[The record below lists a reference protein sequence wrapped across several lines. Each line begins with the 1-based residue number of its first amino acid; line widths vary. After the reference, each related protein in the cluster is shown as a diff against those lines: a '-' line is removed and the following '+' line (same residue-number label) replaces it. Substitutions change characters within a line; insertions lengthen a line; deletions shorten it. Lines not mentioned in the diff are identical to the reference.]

1 MIHFQFLW
9 GIQMI
14 SLEDIKDFCQLNYLD
29 SGIPVYIYRKNALL
43 QAFPEQSAC
52 TYPPKHY
59 IEEFAEMT
67 DDIVH
72 LSTPY
77 GAYFV
82 AVKPKDQ
89 TELRVILGPAN
100 YIPFTDTDFHTMYA
114 DYVVVQEDRKD
125 FKHFFQLIPPISLS
139 ELLAKA
145 AVFNY
150 FLNHEMRTH
159 FDLLDS
165 ERTIV
170 PYEHAEKQTEAFY
183 QQKED
188 FQHNNSFEIE
198 SMILHFVESGNVDGL
213 KNMTLQSSVIHSGTI
228 APNQLRQTKNI
239 HIIMTALATRSAI
252 SSGVDADE
260 AFQMSDLYIQTAENL
275 NNPSAVQ
282 NLNFQMLL
290 AFAQKVK
297 DKLIPKTSDEALQ
310 RAIQYVLQNINCP
323 ITAAEVADHV
333 GFSRSYFS
341 TYFKEQLGF
350 TLSAFILRCKL
361 EEGKHLLQFTDKPL
375 SVISNYLCFSS
386 QSHFQT
392 AFKKQYNVTPLQF
405 RKQPELY
412 GRGLLEDER

>member
-1 MIHFQFLW
+1 
-9 GIQMI
+9 MI
-14 SLEDIKDFCQLNYLD
+14 SLQDIKDFCQLNYLD
-29 SGIPVYIYRKNALL
+29 SGIPVYIYRNNTLL

-67 DDIVH
+67 DDIAH

-89 TELRVILGPAN
+89 TELCVVLGPAN
-100 YIPFTDTDFHTMYA
+100 YIPFTDADFHTMYA
-114 DYVVVQEDRKD
+114 DYVFVQEDRKD
-125 FKHFFQLIPPISLS
+125 FKHFFQLIPPIALS
-139 ELLAKA
+139 GLLAKA

-170 PYEHAEKQTEAFY
+170 PYEHTEKQTEDFY

-198 SMILHFVESGNVDGL
+198 SMILHFVESGDVDGL

-239 HIIMTALATRSAI
+239 HIIMTALATRRAI

-275 NNPSAVQ
+275 NDPSAVQ
-282 NLNFQMLL
+282 NLNLQMLL

-412 GRGLLEDER
+412 GRGLLENER

>member
-1 MIHFQFLW
+1 
-9 GIQMI
+9 MI
-14 SLEDIKDFCQLNYLD
+14 SLQDIKDFCQLNYLD
-29 SGIPVYIYRKNALL
+29 SGIPVYIYRNNTLL

-67 DDIVH
+67 DDIAH

-89 TELRVILGPAN
+89 TELCVVLGPAN
-100 YIPFTDTDFHTMYA
+100 YIPFTDADFHTMYA

-125 FKHFFQLIPPISLS
+125 FKHFFQLIPPIALS
-139 ELLAKA
+139 GLLAKA

-150 FLNHEMRTH
+150 FLNHQMRTH

-170 PYEHAEKQTEAFY
+170 PYEHTEKQTEDFY

-198 SMILHFVESGNVDGL
+198 SMILHFVESGDVDGL

-239 HIIMTALATRSAI
+239 HIIMTALATRRAI

-275 NNPSAVQ
+275 NDPSAVQ
-282 NLNFQMLL
+282 NLNLQMLL

-412 GRGLLEDER
+412 GRGLLENER

>member
-1 MIHFQFLW
+1 
-9 GIQMI
+9 MI
-14 SLEDIKDFCQLNYLD
+14 SLQDIKDFCQLNYLD
-29 SGIPVYIYRKNALL
+29 SGIPVYIYRNNTLL

-67 DDIVH
+67 DDIAH

-89 TELRVILGPAN
+89 TELCVVLGPAN
-100 YIPFTDTDFHTMYA
+100 YIPFTDADFHTMYA

-125 FKHFFQLIPPISLS
+125 FKHFFQLIPPIALS
-139 ELLAKA
+139 GLLAKA

-170 PYEHAEKQTEAFY
+170 PYEHTEKQTEDFY

-198 SMILHFVESGNVDGL
+198 SMILHFVESGDVDGL

-239 HIIMTALATRSAI
+239 HIIMTALATRCAI

-275 NNPSAVQ
+275 NDPSAVQ
-282 NLNFQMLL
+282 NLNLQMLL

-412 GRGLLEDER
+412 GRGLLENER

>member
-1 MIHFQFLW
+1 
-9 GIQMI
+9 MI
-14 SLEDIKDFCQLNYLD
+14 SLQDIKDFCQLNYLD
-29 SGIPVYIYRKNALL
+29 SGIPVYIYRNNTLL

-67 DDIVH
+67 DDIAH

-89 TELRVILGPAN
+89 TELRVVLGPAN
-100 YIPFTDTDFHTMYA
+100 YIPFTDADFHTMYA

-125 FKHFFQLIPPISLS
+125 FKHFFQLIPPIALS
-139 ELLAKA
+139 GLLAKA

-165 ERTIV
+165 DRTIV
-170 PYEHAEKQTEAFY
+170 PYEHTEKQTEDFY

-198 SMILHFVESGNVDGL
+198 SMILHFVESGDVDGL

-239 HIIMTALATRSAI
+239 HIIMTALATRRAI

-275 NNPSAVQ
+275 NDPSAVQ
-282 NLNFQMLL
+282 NLNLQMLL

-412 GRGLLEDER
+412 GRGLLENER

>member
-1 MIHFQFLW
+1 
-9 GIQMI
+9 MI
-14 SLEDIKDFCQLNYLD
+14 SLQDIKDFCQLNYLD
-29 SGIPVYIYRKNALL
+29 SGIPVYIYRNNTLL

-67 DDIVH
+67 DDIAH

-89 TELRVILGPAN
+89 TELCVVLGPAN
-100 YIPFTDTDFHTMYA
+100 YIPFTDADFHTMYA

-125 FKHFFQLIPPISLS
+125 FKHFFQLIPPIALS
-139 ELLAKA
+139 GLLAKA

-159 FDLLDS
+159 FDVLDS

-170 PYEHAEKQTEAFY
+170 PYEHTEKQTEDFY

-198 SMILHFVESGNVDGL
+198 SMILHFVESGDVDGL

-239 HIIMTALATRSAI
+239 HIIMTALATRRAI

-275 NNPSAVQ
+275 NDPSAVQ
-282 NLNFQMLL
+282 NLNLQMLL

-412 GRGLLEDER
+412 GRGLLENER

>member
-1 MIHFQFLW
+1 
-9 GIQMI
+9 MI
-14 SLEDIKDFCQLNYLD
+14 SLQDIKDFCQLNYLD
-29 SGIPVYIYRKNALL
+29 SGIPVYIYRNNTLL

-67 DDIVH
+67 DDIAH

-82 AVKPKDQ
+82 AIKPKDQ
-89 TELRVILGPAN
+89 TELCVVLGPAN
-100 YIPFTDTDFHTMYA
+100 YIRFTDADFHTMYA

-125 FKHFFQLIPPISLS
+125 FKHFFQLIPPIALS
-139 ELLAKA
+139 GLLAKA

-170 PYEHAEKQTEAFY
+170 PYEHTEKQTEDFY

-198 SMILHFVESGNVDGL
+198 SMILHFVESGDVDGL

-239 HIIMTALATRSAI
+239 HIIMTALATRRAI

-275 NNPSAVQ
+275 NDPSAVQ
-282 NLNFQMLL
+282 NLNLQMLL

-412 GRGLLEDER
+412 GRGLLENER

>member
-1 MIHFQFLW
+1 
-9 GIQMI
+9 MI
-14 SLEDIKDFCQLNYLD
+14 SLQDIKDFCRLNYLD
-29 SGIPVYIYRKNALL
+29 SGIPVYIYRNNTLL

-67 DDIVH
+67 DDIAH

-89 TELRVILGPAN
+89 TELCVVLGPAN
-100 YIPFTDTDFHTMYA
+100 YIPFTDADFHTMYA

-125 FKHFFQLIPPISLS
+125 FKHFFQLIPPIALS
-139 ELLAKA
+139 GLLAKA

-170 PYEHAEKQTEAFY
+170 PYEHTEKQTEDFY

-198 SMILHFVESGNVDGL
+198 SMILHFVESGDVDGL
-213 KNMTLQSSVIHSGTI
+213 KIMTLQSSVIHSGTI

-239 HIIMTALATRSAI
+239 HIIMTALATRRAI

-275 NNPSAVQ
+275 NDPSAVQ
-282 NLNFQMLL
+282 NLNLQMLL

-412 GRGLLEDER
+412 GRGLLENER

>member
-1 MIHFQFLW
+1 
-9 GIQMI
+9 MI
-14 SLEDIKDFCQLNYLD
+14 SLQDIKDFCQLNYLD
-29 SGIPVYIYRKNALL
+29 SGIPVYIYRNNTLL

-67 DDIVH
+67 DDIAH

-89 TELRVILGPAN
+89 TELRVVLGPAN
-100 YIPFTDTDFHTMYA
+100 YIPFTDADFHTMYA

-125 FKHFFQLIPPISLS
+125 FKHFFQLIPPIALNG
-139 ELLAKA
+139 LLAKA

-170 PYEHAEKQTEAFY
+170 PYEHTEKQTEDFY

-198 SMILHFVESGNVDGL
+198 SMILHFVESGDVDGL
-213 KNMTLQSSVIHSGTI
+213 KNMKLQSSVIHSGTI

-275 NNPSAVQ
+275 NDPSAVQ
-282 NLNFQMLL
+282 NLNLQMLL

-412 GRGLLEDER
+412 GRGLLENER

>member
-1 MIHFQFLW
+1 
-9 GIQMI
+9 MI
-14 SLEDIKDFCQLNYLD
+14 SLQDIKDFCQLNYLD
-29 SGIPVYIYRKNALL
+29 SGIPVYIYRNNTLL

-67 DDIVH
+67 DDIAH

-89 TELRVILGPAN
+89 TELCVVLGPAN
-100 YIPFTDTDFHTMYA
+100 YIPFTDADFHTMYA
-114 DYVVVQEDRKD
+114 DYVDVQEDRKD
-125 FKHFFQLIPPISLS
+125 FKHFFQLIPPIALS
-139 ELLAKA
+139 GLLAKA

-170 PYEHAEKQTEAFY
+170 PYEHTEKQTEDFY

-239 HIIMTALATRSAI
+239 HIIMTALATRRAI

-275 NNPSAVQ
+275 NDPSAVQ
-282 NLNFQMLL
+282 NLNLQMLL

-412 GRGLLEDER
+412 GRGLLENER

>member
-1 MIHFQFLW
+1 
-9 GIQMI
+9 MI
-14 SLEDIKDFCQLNYLD
+14 SLQDIKDFCQLNYLD
-29 SGIPVYIYRKNALL
+29 SGIPVYIYRNNTLL

-67 DDIVH
+67 DDIAH

-89 TELRVILGPAN
+89 TELCVVLGPAN
-100 YIPFTDTDFHTMYA
+100 YIPFTDADFHTMYA

-125 FKHFFQLIPPISLS
+125 FKHFFQLIPPIALS
-139 ELLAKA
+139 GLLAKA

-170 PYEHAEKQTEAFY
+170 PYEHTEKQTEDFY

-198 SMILHFVESGNVDGL
+198 SMILHFVESGDVDGL

-239 HIIMTALATRSAI
+239 HIIMTALATRRAI

-260 AFQMSDLYIQTAENL
+260 AFQMSDLYIQAAENL
-275 NNPSAVQ
+275 NDPSAVQ
-282 NLNFQMLL
+282 NLNLQMLL

-412 GRGLLEDER
+412 GRGLLENER

>member
-1 MIHFQFLW
+1 
-9 GIQMI
+9 MI
-14 SLEDIKDFCQLNYLD
+14 SLQDIKDFCRLNYLD
-29 SGIPVYIYRKNALL
+29 SGIPVYIYRNNTLL

-67 DDIVH
+67 DDIAH

-89 TELRVILGPAN
+89 TELCVVLGPAN
-100 YIPFTDTDFHTMYA
+100 YIPFTDADFHTMYA

-125 FKHFFQLIPPISLS
+125 FKHFFQLIPPIALS
-139 ELLAKA
+139 GLLAKA

-165 ERTIV
+165 ERTLV
-170 PYEHAEKQTEAFY
+170 PYEHTEKQTEDFY

-198 SMILHFVESGNVDGL
+198 SMILHFVESGDVDGL
-213 KNMTLQSSVIHSGTI
+213 KNMTVQSSVIHSGTI

-239 HIIMTALATRSAI
+239 HIIMTAFATRRAI

-275 NNPSAVQ
+275 NDPSAVQ
-282 NLNFQMLL
+282 NLNLQMLL

-412 GRGLLEDER
+412 GRGLLENER

>member
-1 MIHFQFLW
+1 
-9 GIQMI
+9 MI
-14 SLEDIKDFCQLNYLD
+14 SLQDIKDFCQLNYLD
-29 SGIPVYIYRKNALL
+29 SGIPVYIYRNNTLL
-43 QAFPEQSAC
+43 RAFPEQSAC

-67 DDIVH
+67 DDIAH

-89 TELRVILGPAN
+89 TELRVVLGPAN
-100 YIPFTDTDFHTMYA
+100 YIPFTDADFHTMYA

-125 FKHFFQLIPPISLS
+125 FKHFFQLIPPIALS
-139 ELLAKA
+139 GLLAKA

-170 PYEHAEKQTEAFY
+170 PYEHTEKQTEDFY

-198 SMILHFVESGNVDGL
+198 SMILHFVESGDVDGL

-239 HIIMTALATRSAI
+239 HIIMTALATRRAI

-275 NNPSAVQ
+275 NDPSAVQ
-282 NLNFQMLL
+282 NLNLQMLL

-392 AFKKQYNVTPLQF
+392 AFKTQYNVTPLQF

-412 GRGLLEDER
+412 GRGLLENER

>member
-1 MIHFQFLW
+1 
-9 GIQMI
+9 MI
-14 SLEDIKDFCQLNYLD
+14 SLQDIKDFCQLNYLD
-29 SGIPVYIYRKNALL
+29 SGIPVYIYRNNTLL

-67 DDIVH
+67 DDIAH

-89 TELRVILGPAN
+89 TELCVVLGPAN
-100 YIPFTDTDFHTMYA
+100 YIPFTDADFHTMYA

-125 FKHFFQLIPPISLS
+125 FKHFFQLIPSIALS
-139 ELLAKA
+139 GLLAKA

-150 FLNHEMRTH
+150 FLNHEMHTH

-170 PYEHAEKQTEAFY
+170 PYEHTEKQTEDFY

-198 SMILHFVESGNVDGL
+198 SMILHFVESGDVDGL

-239 HIIMTALATRSAI
+239 HIIMTALATRRAI

-275 NNPSAVQ
+275 NDPSAVQ
-282 NLNFQMLL
+282 NLNLQMLL
-290 AFAQKVK
+290 AFAQKLK

-412 GRGLLEDER
+412 GRGLLENER

>member
-1 MIHFQFLW
+1 
-9 GIQMI
+9 MI
-14 SLEDIKDFCQLNYLD
+14 SLQDIKDFCQLNYLD
-29 SGIPVYIYRKNALL
+29 SGIPVYIYRNNTLL

-67 DDIVH
+67 DDIAH

-89 TELRVILGPAN
+89 TELRVVLGPAN
-100 YIPFTDTDFHTMYA
+100 YIPFTDADFHTMYA

-125 FKHFFQLIPPISLS
+125 FKHFFQLIPPIALS
-139 ELLAKA
+139 GLLAKA

-165 ERTIV
+165 DRTIV
-170 PYEHAEKQTEAFY
+170 PYEHTEKQTEDFY

-198 SMILHFVESGNVDGL
+198 SMILHFVESGDVDGL

-239 HIIMTALATRSAI
+239 HIIMTALATRRAI

-275 NNPSAVQ
+275 NDPSAVQ
-282 NLNFQMLL
+282 NLNLQMLL

-333 GFSRSYFS
+333 GFSRSYLS

-412 GRGLLEDER
+412 GRGLLENER

>member
-1 MIHFQFLW
+1 
-9 GIQMI
+9 MI
-14 SLEDIKDFCQLNYLD
+14 SLQDIKDFCQLNYLD
-29 SGIPVYIYRKNALL
+29 SGIPVYIYRNNTLL

-67 DDIVH
+67 DDIAH

-89 TELRVILGPAN
+89 TELCVVLGPAN
-100 YIPFTDTDFHTMYA
+100 YIPFTDADFHTMYA
-114 DYVVVQEDRKD
+114 DHVVVQEDRKD
-125 FKHFFQLIPPISLS
+125 FKHFFQLIPPIALS
-139 ELLAKA
+139 GLLAKA

-150 FLNHEMRTH
+150 FLNHEMHTH

-170 PYEHAEKQTEAFY
+170 PYEHTEKQTEDFY

-198 SMILHFVESGNVDGL
+198 SMILHFVESGDVDGL

-239 HIIMTALATRSAI
+239 HIIMTALATRRAI

-275 NNPSAVQ
+275 NDPSAVQ
-282 NLNFQMLL
+282 NLNLQMLL

-412 GRGLLEDER
+412 GRGLLENER

>member
-1 MIHFQFLW
+1 
-9 GIQMI
+9 MI
-14 SLEDIKDFCQLNYLD
+14 SLQDIKDFCQLNYLD
-29 SGIPVYIYRKNALL
+29 SGIPVYIYRNNTLL

-67 DDIVH
+67 DDIAH

-89 TELRVILGPAN
+89 TELCVVLGPAN
-100 YIPFTDTDFHTMYA
+100 YIPFTDADFHTMYA

-125 FKHFFQLIPPISLS
+125 FKHFFQLIPPIALS
-139 ELLAKA
+139 GLLAKA

-170 PYEHAEKQTEAFY
+170 PYEHTEKQTEDFY

-198 SMILHFVESGNVDGL
+198 SRILHFVESGDVDGL

-239 HIIMTALATRSAI
+239 HIIMTALATRRAI

-275 NNPSAVQ
+275 NDPSAVQ
-282 NLNFQMLL
+282 NLNLQMLL

-412 GRGLLEDER
+412 GRGLLENER

>member
-1 MIHFQFLW
+1 
-9 GIQMI
+9 MI
-14 SLEDIKDFCQLNYLD
+14 SLQDIKDFCQLNYLD
-29 SGIPVYIYRKNALL
+29 SGIPVYIYQNNILL

-67 DDIVH
+67 DDIAH

-89 TELRVILGPAN
+89 TELCVVLGPAN
-100 YIPFTDTDFHTMYA
+100 YIPFTDADFHTMYA

-125 FKHFFQLIPPISLS
+125 FKHFFQLIPPIALNG
-139 ELLAKA
+139 LLAKA
-145 AVFNY
+145 TVFNY

-170 PYEHAEKQTEAFY
+170 PYEHTEKQTEDFY

-198 SMILHFVESGNVDGL
+198 SMILHFVESGDVDGL

-239 HIIMTALATRSAI
+239 HIIMTALATRRAI

-275 NNPSAVQ
+275 NDPSAVQ
-282 NLNFQMLL
+282 NLNLQMLL

-412 GRGLLEDER
+412 GRGLLENER

>member
-1 MIHFQFLW
+1 
-9 GIQMI
+9 MI
-14 SLEDIKDFCQLNYLD
+14 SLQDIKDFCQLNYLD
-29 SGIPVYIYRKNALL
+29 SGIPVYIYRNNTLL

-67 DDIVH
+67 DDIAH

-89 TELRVILGPAN
+89 TELCVVLGPAN
-100 YIPFTDTDFHTMYA
+100 YIPFTDADFHTMYA

-125 FKHFFQLIPPISLS
+125 FKHFFQLIPPIALS
-139 ELLAKA
+139 GLLAKA

-170 PYEHAEKQTEAFY
+170 PYEHTEKQTEDFY

-198 SMILHFVESGNVDGL
+198 SMILHFVESGDVDGL

-239 HIIMTALATRSAI
+239 HIIMTAFATRRAI

-275 NNPSAVQ
+275 NDPSAVQ
-282 NLNFQMLL
+282 NLNLQMLL

-412 GRGLLEDER
+412 GRGLLENER

>member
-1 MIHFQFLW
+1 MIPLQ
-9 GIQMI
+9 
-14 SLEDIKDFCQLNYLD
+14 DIKDFCRLNYLD
-29 SGIPVYIYRKNALL
+29 SGIPVYIYRNNTLL

-67 DDIVH
+67 DDITH

-89 TELRVILGPAN
+89 TELRVVLGPAN
-100 YIPFTDTDFHTMYA
+100 YIPFTDADFHTMYA

-125 FKHFFQLIPPISLS
+125 FKHFFQLIPPIALNG
-139 ELLAKA
+139 LLAKA

-170 PYEHAEKQTEAFY
+170 PYEHTEKQTEDFY

-198 SMILHFVESGNVDGL
+198 SMILHFVESGDVDGL
-213 KNMTLQSSVIHSGTI
+213 KNMKLQSSVIHSGTI

-239 HIIMTALATRSAI
+239 HIIMTALATRRAI

-275 NNPSAVQ
+275 NDPSAVQ
-282 NLNFQMLL
+282 NLNLQMLL

-412 GRGLLEDER
+412 GRGLLENER

>member
-1 MIHFQFLW
+1 
-9 GIQMI
+9 MI
-14 SLEDIKDFCQLNYLD
+14 SLQDIKDFCQLNYLD
-29 SGIPVYIYRKNALL
+29 SGIPVYIYRNNTLL

-59 IEEFAEMT
+59 IKEFAEMT
-67 DDIVH
+67 DDIAH

-89 TELRVILGPAN
+89 TELRVVLGPAN
-100 YIPFTDTDFHTMYA
+100 YIPFTDADFHTMYA

-125 FKHFFQLIPPISLS
+125 FKHFFQLIPPIALS
-139 ELLAKA
+139 GLLAKA

-165 ERTIV
+165 DRTIV
-170 PYEHAEKQTEAFY
+170 PYEHTEKQTEDFY

-198 SMILHFVESGNVDGL
+198 SMILHFVESGDVDGL

-239 HIIMTALATRSAI
+239 HIIMTALATRRAI

-275 NNPSAVQ
+275 NDPSAVQ
-282 NLNFQMLL
+282 NLNLQMLL

-412 GRGLLEDER
+412 GRGLLENER

>member
-1 MIHFQFLW
+1 
-9 GIQMI
+9 MI
-14 SLEDIKDFCQLNYLD
+14 SLQDIKDFCQLNYLD
-29 SGIPVYIYRKNALL
+29 SGIPVYIYRNNTLL

-67 DDIVH
+67 DDIAH

-89 TELRVILGPAN
+89 TELRVVLGPAN
-100 YIPFTDTDFHTMYA
+100 YIPFTDADFHTMYA

-125 FKHFFQLIPPISLS
+125 FKHFFQLIPPIALS
-139 ELLAKA
+139 GLLAKA

-165 ERTIV
+165 DRTIV
-170 PYEHAEKQTEAFY
+170 PYEHTEKQTEDFY

-198 SMILHFVESGNVDGL
+198 SMILHFVESGDVDGL

-239 HIIMTALATRSAI
+239 HIIMTALATRRAI

-260 AFQMSDLYIQTAENL
+260 AFLMSDLYIQTAENL
-275 NNPSAVQ
+275 NDPSAVQ
-282 NLNFQMLL
+282 NLNLQMLL

-392 AFKKQYNVTPLQF
+392 AFKKQYNVMPLQF

-412 GRGLLEDER
+412 GRGLLENER

>member
-1 MIHFQFLW
+1 
-9 GIQMI
+9 MI
-14 SLEDIKDFCQLNYLD
+14 SLQDIKDFCQLNYLD
-29 SGIPVYIYRKNALL
+29 SGIPVYIYRNNTLL

-67 DDIVH
+67 DDIAH

-77 GAYFV
+77 GTYFV

-89 TELRVILGPAN
+89 TELRVVLGPAN
-100 YIPFTDTDFHTMYA
+100 YIPFTDADFHTMYA

-125 FKHFFQLIPPISLS
+125 FKHFFQLIPPIALNG
-139 ELLAKA
+139 LLAKA

-170 PYEHAEKQTEAFY
+170 PYEHMEKQTEDFY

-198 SMILHFVESGNVDGL
+198 SMILHFVESGDVDGL
-213 KNMTLQSSVIHSGTI
+213 KNMKLQSSVIHSGTI

-239 HIIMTALATRSAI
+239 HIIMTALATRRAI

-275 NNPSAVQ
+275 IDPSAVQ
-282 NLNFQMLL
+282 NLNLQMLL

-412 GRGLLEDER
+412 GRGLLENER

>member
-1 MIHFQFLW
+1 MIPLQ
-9 GIQMI
+9 
-14 SLEDIKDFCQLNYLD
+14 DIKDFCQLNYLD
-29 SGIPVYIYRKNALL
+29 SGIPVYIYRNNTLL

-67 DDIVH
+67 DDIAH

-89 TELRVILGPAN
+89 TELCVVLGPAN
-100 YIPFTDTDFHTMYA
+100 YIPFTDADFHTMYA

-125 FKHFFQLIPPISLS
+125 FKHFFQLIPPIALS
-139 ELLAKA
+139 GLLAKA

-170 PYEHAEKQTEAFY
+170 PYEHTEKQTEDFY

-239 HIIMTALATRSAI
+239 HIIMTALATRRAI

-275 NNPSAVQ
+275 NDPSAVQ
-282 NLNFQMLL
+282 NLNLQMLL

-412 GRGLLEDER
+412 GRGLLENER

>member
-1 MIHFQFLW
+1 MIPLQ
-9 GIQMI
+9 
-14 SLEDIKDFCQLNYLD
+14 DIKDFCQLNHLD
-29 SGIPVYIYRKNALL
+29 SGIPVYIYRNNTLL

-67 DDIVH
+67 DDIAH

-89 TELRVILGPAN
+89 TELCVVLGPAN
-100 YIPFTDTDFHTMYA
+100 YIPFTDADFHTMYA

-125 FKHFFQLIPPISLS
+125 FKHFFQLIPPIALS
-139 ELLAKA
+139 GLLAKA

-170 PYEHAEKQTEAFY
+170 PYEHTEKQTEDFY

-198 SMILHFVESGNVDGL
+198 SMILHFVESGDVDGL

-239 HIIMTALATRSAI
+239 HIIMTALATRRAI

-275 NNPSAVQ
+275 NDPSAVQ
-282 NLNFQMLL
+282 NLNLQMLL

-392 AFKKQYNVTPLQF
+392 SFKKQYNVTPLQF

-412 GRGLLEDER
+412 GRGLLENER

>member
-1 MIHFQFLW
+1 
-9 GIQMI
+9 MI
-14 SLEDIKDFCQLNYLD
+14 SLQDIKDFCQLNYLD
-29 SGIPVYIYRKNALL
+29 SGIPVYIYRNNTLL

-67 DDIVH
+67 DDIAH

-89 TELRVILGPAN
+89 TELRVVLGPAN
-100 YIPFTDTDFHTMYA
+100 YIPFTDADFHTMYA

-125 FKHFFQLIPPISLS
+125 FKHFFQLIPPIALS
-139 ELLAKA
+139 GLLAKA

-165 ERTIV
+165 DRTIV
-170 PYEHAEKQTEAFY
+170 PYEHTEKQTEDFY

-198 SMILHFVESGNVDGL
+198 SMILHFVESGDVDGL

-239 HIIMTALATRSAI
+239 HIIMTALATRRAI

-275 NNPSAVQ
+275 NDPSAVQ
-282 NLNFQMLL
+282 NLNLQMLL

-297 DKLIPKTSDEALQ
+297 DKLIPKTSGEALQ

-412 GRGLLEDER
+412 GRGLLENER

>member
-1 MIHFQFLW
+1 
-9 GIQMI
+9 MI
-14 SLEDIKDFCQLNYLD
+14 SLQDIKDFCQLNYLD
-29 SGIPVYIYRKNALL
+29 SGIPVYIYRNNTLL

-67 DDIVH
+67 DDIAH

-82 AVKPKDQ
+82 AIKPKDQ
-89 TELRVILGPAN
+89 TELCVVLGPAN
-100 YIPFTDTDFHTMYA
+100 YIPFTDADFHTMYA

-125 FKHFFQLIPPISLS
+125 FKHFFQLIPPIALS
-139 ELLAKA
+139 GLLAKA

-170 PYEHAEKQTEAFY
+170 PYEHTEKQTEDFY

-198 SMILHFVESGNVDGL
+198 SMILHFVESGDVDGL

-239 HIIMTALATRSAI
+239 HIIMTALATRRAI

-275 NNPSAVQ
+275 NDPSAVQ
-282 NLNFQMLL
+282 NLNLQMLL

-375 SVISNYLCFSS
+375 SMISNYLCFSS

-412 GRGLLEDER
+412 GRGLLENER

>member
-1 MIHFQFLW
+1 ML
-9 GIQMI
+9 
-14 SLEDIKDFCQLNYLD
+14 SLQDIKSFCQLNYFD
-29 SGIPVYIYRKNALL
+29 SGIPIYLYQKDTLL
-43 QAFPEQSAC
+43 QAFPEQSSC
-52 TYPPKHY
+52 TYPPNHY
-59 IEEFAEMT
+59 VKEFAHITEN
-67 DDIVH
+67 IAH

-82 AVKPKDQ
+82 AVRPKDFP
-89 TELRVILGPAN
+89 EFRIILGPAN
-100 YIPFTDTDFHTMYA
+100 YIPFTDTDFHAMYA
-114 DYVVVQEDRKD
+114 DYVIVQENREK
-125 FKHFFQLIPPISLS
+125 FKNFFQFIPPTALNGLLS
-139 ELLAKA
+139 KA

-150 FLNHEMRTH
+150 FLNHEMRTPA
-159 FDLLDS
+159 DLLDS
-165 ERTIV
+165 ARTII
-170 PYEHAEKQTEAFY
+170 PSEQTEKHTESFY

-198 SMILHFVESGNVDGL
+198 SMILHFVESGDVDGL
-213 KNMTLQSSVIHSGTI
+213 KNVNLNSSMIHSGTI
-228 APNQLRQTKNI
+228 APNQLRQMKNI
-239 HIIMTALATRSAI
+239 HITMTALATRSAI
-252 SSGVDADE
+252 SSGMDADE

-275 NNPSAVQ
+275 NDISAVQ

-290 AFAQKVK
+290 AFTQKVK
-297 DKLIPKTSDEALQ
+297 EKLIPKTSDEALQ

-323 ITAAEVADHV
+323 ITAAEVSDHV

-361 EEGKHLLQFTDKPL
+361 EEAKHLLQFTDKPI

-392 AFKKQYNVTPLQF
+392 AFKKQYHITPLQF

>member
-1 MIHFQFLW
+1 
-9 GIQMI
+9 MI
-14 SLEDIKDFCQLNYLD
+14 SLQDIKDFCQLNYLD
-29 SGIPVYIYRKNALL
+29 SGIPVYIYRNNTLL

-67 DDIVH
+67 DDIAH

-89 TELRVILGPAN
+89 TELCVVLGPAN
-100 YIPFTDTDFHTMYA
+100 YIPFTDADFHTMYA

-125 FKHFFQLIPPISLS
+125 FKHFFQLIPPIALS
-139 ELLAKA
+139 GLLAKA

-159 FDLLDS
+159 IDLLDS

-170 PYEHAEKQTEAFY
+170 PYEHTEKQTEDFY

-198 SMILHFVESGNVDGL
+198 SMILHFVESGDVDGL

-239 HIIMTALATRSAI
+239 HIIMTAFATRRAI

-275 NNPSAVQ
+275 NDPSAVQ
-282 NLNFQMLL
+282 NLNLQMLL

-412 GRGLLEDER
+412 GRGLLENER

>member
-1 MIHFQFLW
+1 MIPLQ
-9 GIQMI
+9 
-14 SLEDIKDFCQLNYLD
+14 DIKDFCQLNHLD
-29 SGIPVYIYRKNALL
+29 SGIPVYIYRNNTLL

-67 DDIVH
+67 DDIAH

-89 TELRVILGPAN
+89 TELCVVLGPAN
-100 YIPFTDTDFHTMYA
+100 YIPFTDADFHTMYA

-125 FKHFFQLIPPISLS
+125 FKHFFQLIPPIALS
-139 ELLAKA
+139 GLLAKA

-170 PYEHAEKQTEAFY
+170 PYEHTEKQTEDFY

-198 SMILHFVESGNVDGL
+198 SMILHFVESGDVDGL

-239 HIIMTALATRSAI
+239 HIIITALATRRAI

-275 NNPSAVQ
+275 NDPSAVQ
-282 NLNFQMLL
+282 NLNLQMLL

-392 AFKKQYNVTPLQF
+392 AFKKQYKVTPLQF

-412 GRGLLEDER
+412 GRGLLGNER

>member
-1 MIHFQFLW
+1 
-9 GIQMI
+9 MI
-14 SLEDIKDFCQLNYLD
+14 SLQDIKDFCRLNYLD
-29 SGIPVYIYRKNALL
+29 SGIPVYIYRNNTLL

-59 IEEFAEMT
+59 IEEFAEMI
-67 DDIVH
+67 DDITH

-89 TELRVILGPAN
+89 TELRVVLGPAN
-100 YIPFTDTDFHTMYA
+100 YIPFTDADFHTMYA

-125 FKHFFQLIPPISLS
+125 FKHFFQLIPPIALNG
-139 ELLAKA
+139 LLTKA

-170 PYEHAEKQTEAFY
+170 PYEHTEKQTEDFY

-198 SMILHFVESGNVDGL
+198 SMILHFVESGDVDGL
-213 KNMTLQSSVIHSGTI
+213 KNMKLQSSVIHSGTI

-239 HIIMTALATRSAI
+239 HIIMTALATRRAI

-275 NNPSAVQ
+275 NDPSAVQ
-282 NLNFQMLL
+282 NLNLQMLL

-412 GRGLLEDER
+412 GRGLLENER

>member
-1 MIHFQFLW
+1 
-9 GIQMI
+9 MI
-14 SLEDIKDFCQLNYLD
+14 SLQDIKDFCQLNYLD
-29 SGIPVYIYRKNALL
+29 SGIPVYIYRNNTLL

-67 DDIVH
+67 DDIAH

-89 TELRVILGPAN
+89 TELRVVLGPAN
-100 YIPFTDTDFHTMYA
+100 YIPFTDADFHTMYA

-125 FKHFFQLIPPISLS
+125 FKHFFQLIPPIALNG
-139 ELLAKA
+139 LLAKA

-170 PYEHAEKQTEAFY
+170 PYEHTEKQTEDFY

-198 SMILHFVESGNVDGL
+198 SMILHFVESGDVDGL

-239 HIIMTALATRSAI
+239 HIIMTALATRRAI

-275 NNPSAVQ
+275 NDPSAVQ
-282 NLNFQMLL
+282 NLNLQMLL

-412 GRGLLEDER
+412 GRGLLENER

>member
-1 MIHFQFLW
+1 
-9 GIQMI
+9 MI
-14 SLEDIKDFCQLNYLD
+14 SLQDIKDFCQLNYLD
-29 SGIPVYIYRKNALL
+29 SGIPVYIYRNNTLL

-67 DDIVH
+67 DDIAH

-89 TELRVILGPAN
+89 TELRVVLGPAN
-100 YIPFTDTDFHTMYA
+100 YIPFTDADFHTMYA

-125 FKHFFQLIPPISLS
+125 FKHFFQLIPPIALNG
-139 ELLAKA
+139 LLAKA

-170 PYEHAEKQTEAFY
+170 PYELTEKQTEDFY

-198 SMILHFVESGNVDGL
+198 SMILHFVESGDVDGL
-213 KNMTLQSSVIHSGTI
+213 KNMKLQSSVIHSGTI

-239 HIIMTALATRSAI
+239 HIIMTALATRRAI

-275 NNPSAVQ
+275 NDPSAVQ
-282 NLNFQMLL
+282 NLNLQMLL

-412 GRGLLEDER
+412 GRGLLENER